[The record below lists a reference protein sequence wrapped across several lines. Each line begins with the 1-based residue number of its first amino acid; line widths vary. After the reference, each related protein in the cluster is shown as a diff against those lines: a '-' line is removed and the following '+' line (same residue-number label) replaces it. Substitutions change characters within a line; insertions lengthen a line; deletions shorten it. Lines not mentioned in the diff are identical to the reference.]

1 MVKEI
6 GFLHSIIRQD
16 EKLILKEFA
25 KRSDINLKMYD
36 HRNFKVNLD
45 AKVSYPSILLERSI
59 SYNSAY
65 HLSKYFSF
73 RGIKTLNS
81 HEVIRTCGDKY
92 LTSLAL
98 AKENLPQPQF
108 TFALSENSALELIE
122 EMGYPVVIK
131 PTVGSWGRLLAKI
144 NDRDCAEAIIEHKST
159 LGSYQHSVFYIQKY
173 VEKNGGDIR
182 SFVIGDKCVA
192 AINRDS
198 PHWISNTARGGKS
211 SNCPI
216 NSEIEELS
224 IRAAQAVGGGVVAV
238 DLFLMEDGSYMVNE
252 VNSSMEFKNSIE
264 PTGVNI
270 PSLIVDYVV
279 EQWEQCNG

>member
-16 EKLILKEFA
+16 EKLLLKEFA
-25 KRSDINLKMYD
+25 KRSDIDLKMYD

-45 AKVSYPSILLERSI
+45 AKVNYPSILMERSI

-81 HEVIRTCGDKY
+81 HDVIRTCGDKY

-98 AKENLPQPQF
+98 AKDSIAQPQF

-144 NDRDCAEAIIEHKST
+144 NDRDCAEAIIEHKTT

-173 VEKNGGDIR
+173 
-182 SFVIGDKCVA
+182 A
-192 AINRDS
+192 
-198 PHWISNTARGGKS
+198 
-211 SNCPI
+211 
-216 NSEIEELS
+216 
-224 IRAAQAVGGGVVAV
+224 
-238 DLFLMEDGSYMVNE
+238 Y
-252 VNSSMEFKNSIE
+252 
-264 PTGVNI
+264 I
-270 PSLIVDYVV
+270 PFTS
-279 EQWEQCNG
+279 